1 MNADPQLQDPSGA
14 PITEVVVFRNGVEIH
29 REPCESEQEAADII
43 AHWEE
48 QSGVEC
54 SVVDLSTGRDEG
66 AADIDWTSP
75 TIDYPEAHFEPPA
88 GGEPEPGGRG

>member
-1 MNADPQLQDPSGA
+1 MKTDPQLQDPSGT
-14 PITEVVVFRNGVEIH
+14 PITEVIVVRDGVEIH

-48 QSGVEC
+48 QPGVEC
-54 SVVDLSTGRDEG
+54 LVVDLSTGRDEG

-75 TIDYPEAHFEPPA
+75 TVDYPTAA
-88 GGEPEPGGRG
+88 GRDPDIDR